1 MAKLPVYKTIAQKN
15 TFFKVSK
22 SHQNNKIDS
31 TKKFNGWYN
40 EFTSRIEREQIE
52 ERYFFRGMGEA
63 KHKIFNSAQR
73 LWLTTEIGSW
83 KTDAKYE
90 DFIQR
95 FIDTSKKDSLFKRV
109 FDFYKVK
116 GGRIDFPMLSI
127 IQHYGGPTPLMD
139 WSYDLDVAL
148 FFATE
153 HITNNETPTNEIDNY
168 FSIYIINKEKTEIQ
182 SIGKFDSITYPALK
196 KVFER
201 AKTANPDTRKLFY
214 LSDYEADNIK
224 EPLTTIYNQNII
236 PQKGVFIFNP
246 SHEKPLE
253 AYFEKSINHDP
264 YMSQFMCYNIRK
276 DLAEYIR
283 RKIASK
289 GIIKNLIY
297 PDVRANANKIK
308 EDVLNSYFKLS

>member
-1 MAKLPVYKTIAQKN
+1 MAKLPEYKTITEKN
-15 TFFKVSK
+15 KFFRIS
-22 SHQNNKIDS
+22 SGHQDNKIDS
-31 TKKFNGWYN
+31 TAKFNKWYN
-40 EFTSRIEREQIE
+40 GFTDRIETEQKWE
-52 ERYFFRGMGEA
+52 NYFFRGMGEA
-63 KHKIFNSAQR
+63 RYKIFNSAQR

-90 DFIQR
+90 EFLQKL
-95 FIDTSKKDSLFKRV
+95 IDASKNDLLFKRV

-139 WSYDLDVAL
+139 WSYDLNVAL

-153 HITNNETPTNEIDNY
+153 FINSENISTEIDNY
-168 FSIYIINKEKTEIQ
+168 FSIYIINKEKTELQ
-182 SIGKFDSITYPALK
+182 SISKYDNKAYPALK
-196 KVFER
+196 RVFER
-201 AKTANPDTRKLFY
+201 ASTESSETRKLFY
-214 LSDYEADNIK
+214 LSDYEKDNIK

-253 AYFEKSINHDP
+253 EYFEKNVKHDL

-276 DLAEYIR
+276 DLAEYVR

-289 GIIKNLIY
+289 GIIKKLIY
-297 PDVRANANKIK
+297 PDVRTNTNKIK
-308 EDVLNSYFKLS
+308 EDVLNSYFKQL